1 MNADDEKKLKLIIK
15 TLDTTNLSCY
25 NKQMKTKTYKYDFS
39 FNFRVLKYPALMGD
53 GFGIHEVHYEGK
65 KIVYIHDTQSLVGND
80 IAELGRELN
89 NRKKAFQSPVLDYSK
104 YFKLRKIKGEK
115 VWCFVE
121 KK

>member
-1 MNADDEKKLKLIIK
+1 
-15 TLDTTNLSCY
+15 
-25 NKQMKTKTYKYDFS
+25 MKTKTYKNPFT
-39 FNFRVLKYPALMGD
+39 FNFRILKYPPLMGD

-65 KIVYIHDTQSLVGND
+65 KIVWINDTQSLYGND
-80 IAELGRELN
+80 HGELRRELN